1 MFSLRSASRRALA
14 AARHAEAVQH
24 ERQRGMMMM
33 AQSKKAK
40 EEKKAAAGTK
50 AKPKQASKCVHAVE
64 DI

>member
-1 MFSLRSASRRALA
+1 MLSLRCASRRALA

-40 EEKKAAAGTK
+40 EEKKSCCWDESQ
-50 AKPKQASKCVHAVE
+50 AKTG
-64 DI
+64 